1 MKKLALLLASLFL
14 LGGCS
19 SEFIKEF
26 SYTPKGGLDY
36 DVTKDPGGGSGGSG
50 GGSSDQGGEGGQQGG
65 GEQSGDEGEDEE
77 KLMCT
82 YNIYFS
88 YNHTTKY
95 VPSDSDPSKADPS
108 KAKDVD
114 CPIVTFEAP
123 MLEPYGKVPDEIAEN
138 GVLSETKF
146 KQRASELYG
155 FTPDP
160 VFPKFLG
167 LSFHGL
173 CLDSS
178 DLWDFTK
185 DYKQLAV
192 VTLYGVWYSDQAL

>member
-1 MKKLALLLASLFL
+1 MRKLAILLASLFL

-26 SYTPKGGLDY
+26 TYTPKGGLDY
-36 DVTKDPGGGSGGSG
+36 DVTKDPDAGSS
-50 GGSSDQGGEGGQQGG
+50 GGSSDQGGDQGGGGQQGG
-65 GEQSGDEGEDEE
+65 GEQSGDEGEEEE

-82 YNIYFS
+82 YNIYFDYS
-88 YNHTTKY
+88 HTTRLNTTTM
-95 VPSDSDPSKADPS
+95 
-108 KAKDVD
+108 KDEA
-114 CPIVTFEAP
+114 CPILSFEAP
-123 MLEPYGKVPDEIAEN
+123 MLEPFGKVPDEIAEN

-146 KQRASELYG
+146 KQKAQTDYG

-160 VFPKFLG
+160 TFPKFMG

-192 VTLYGVWYSDQAL
+192 VSLYGVWYAE

>member
-1 MKKLALLLASLFL
+1 MMKKIALLLSALFL

-36 DVTKDPGGGSGGSG
+36 DVTKDPDAGKESGGSG
-50 GGSSDQGGEGGQQGG
+50 EQGGGEQGGGQQGG
-65 GEQSGDEGEDEE
+65 GEQSGDEGEEDE

-82 YNIYFS
+82 YNIYFDYS
-88 YNHTTKY
+88 HTTKY
-95 VPSDSDPSKADPS
+95 NPTTK
-108 KAKDVD
+108 KDEA
-114 CPIVTFEAP
+114 CPILSFEAP
-123 MLEPYGKVPDEIAEN
+123 MLEPYGKVPEEIAEN

-146 KQRASELYG
+146 KELAAKPEFG

-160 VFPKFLG
+160 TFPKFLG

-192 VTLYGVWYSDQAL
+192 VTLYGVWYSDQLL

>member
-1 MKKLALLLASLFL
+1 MKKLVLLLASLFL

-26 SYTPKGGLDY
+26 SYTPKAGLDY
-36 DVTKDPGGGSGGSG
+36 DPALDPDAGNEGEGGQQSGGEE
-50 GGSSDQGGEGGQQGG
+50 QGGGQQGG
-65 GEQSGDEGEDEE
+65 GEQGGGEQSGDDEEE

-82 YNIYFS
+82 YNIYFDYS
-88 YNHTTKY
+88 HTTKY
-95 VPSDSDPSKADPS
+95 NPTTK
-108 KAKDVD
+108 KDED
-114 CPIVTFEAP
+114 CPILTFEAP
-123 MLEPYGKVPDEIAEN
+123 MLEPYGKVPEEIAEN

-146 KQRASELYG
+146 KAKALADYG
-155 FTPDP
+155 FIPDST
-160 VFPKFLG
+160 FPKFLG

-192 VTLYGVWYSDQAL
+192 VTLYGVWYSDQLL

>member
-1 MKKLALLLASLFL
+1 MMKKIALLLSALFL

-36 DVTKDPGGGSGGSG
+36 DPALDPDAGKESGGSG
-50 GGSSDQGGEGGQQGG
+50 EGSGEQDGGQQGG
-65 GEQSGDEGEDEE
+65 GEQSGDEGEEDE

-95 VPSDSDPSKADPS
+95 VPNDSDLS
-108 KAKDVD
+108 KAKEYD
-114 CPIVTFEAP
+114 CPILSFEAP

-146 KQRASELYG
+146 KELAAQPEFG

-160 VFPKFLG
+160 TFPKFMG

-192 VTLYGVWYSDQAL
+192 VTLYGVWYSDQLL

>member
-1 MKKLALLLASLFL
+1 MKKLVLLLASLFL

-19 SEFIKEF
+19 SEFVKEF
-26 SYTPKGGLDY
+26 SYTPKAGLDY
-36 DVTKDPGGGSGGSG
+36 DPALDPDAGNEGGGSEQGGS
-50 GGSSDQGGEGGQQGG
+50 QGGEGGGQQGG
-65 GEQSGDEGEDEE
+65 GEQSGDEDGEE

-82 YNIYFS
+82 YNIYFDYS
-88 YNHTTKY
+88 HTTKY
-95 VPSDSDPSKADPS
+95 NPVTK
-108 KAKDVD
+108 KDED
-114 CPIVTFEAP
+114 CPILTFEAP
-123 MLEPYGKVPDEIAEN
+123 MLEPYGKVPEAIADN

-146 KQRASELYG
+146 KQKAHDDFG
-155 FTPDP
+155 FDPDP
-160 VFPKFLG
+160 TFPKFLG

-192 VTLYGVWYSDQAL
+192 VTLYGVWYSDQLL

>member
-1 MKKLALLLASLFL
+1 MKKLVLLLASLFL

-26 SYTPKGGLDY
+26 NYTPKAGLDY
-36 DVTKDPGGGSGGSG
+36 DPALDPDAGNEGEGGQQSGGEE
-50 GGSSDQGGEGGQQGG
+50 QGGGQQGG
-65 GEQSGDEGEDEE
+65 GEQSGDEGEEEE

-82 YNIYFS
+82 YNIYFDYS
-88 YNHTTKY
+88 HTTKY
-95 VPSDSDPSKADPS
+95 NPVTK
-108 KAKDVD
+108 KDED
-114 CPIVTFEAP
+114 CPILSFEAP
-123 MLEPYGKVPDEIAEN
+123 MLEPYGKVPEEIAEN
-138 GVLSETKF
+138 GVLSEAKF
-146 KQRASELYG
+146 KEKALTDYG

-160 VFPKFLG
+160 TFPKFLG

-192 VTLYGVWYSDQAL
+192 VTLFGVWYSDQLL

>member
-1 MKKLALLLASLFL
+1 MKKLVLLLASLFL

-36 DVTKDPGGGSGGSG
+36 NPALDPDAGKEGGSDQGG
-50 GGSSDQGGEGGQQGG
+50 DQGGEGGGQQGG
-65 GEQSGDEGEDEE
+65 GDQSGDEGEEE
-77 KLMCT
+77 DKLMCT
-82 YNIYFS
+82 YNIYFDYS
-88 YNHTTKY
+88 HTTKY
-95 VPSDSDPSKADPS
+95 NPTTK
-108 KAKDVD
+108 KDED
-114 CPIVTFEAP
+114 CPILSFEAP
-123 MLEPYGKVPDEIAEN
+123 MLEPYGKVPEEFAEN
-138 GVLSETKF
+138 GEFSKTKF
-146 KQRASELYG
+146 TTYAHDNFG
-155 FTPDP
+155 FDPDP
-160 VFPKFLG
+160 TFPKLLG

-192 VTLYGVWYSDQAL
+192 VTLYGVWYSDQLL

>member
-1 MKKLALLLASLFL
+1 MKKLVLLLASLFL

-36 DVTKDPGGGSGGSG
+36 DAALDPDAGSGGSG
-50 GGSSDQGGEGGQQGG
+50 DQGDESGGEQGG
-65 GEQSGDEGEDEE
+65 GEQSGDEGDEDE

-82 YNIYFS
+82 YNIYFDYS
-88 YNHTTKY
+88 HTTKY
-95 VPSDSDPSKADPS
+95 NPTTK
-108 KAKDVD
+108 KDED
-114 CPIVTFEAP
+114 CPILSFEAP
-123 MLEPYGKVPDEIAEN
+123 MLEPFGKVPDEIADN
-138 GVLSETKF
+138 GVLSEAKF
-146 KQRASELYG
+146 KQKALDDFG

-160 VFPKFLG
+160 TFPKFLG

-192 VTLYGVWYSDQAL
+192 VTLYGVWYSDQLL